1 MTFSIKNQI
10 NLIREFFKKV
20 VNRFEFWFSFNS
32 RFFNNKKLKIYTFF
46 GTQYKC
52 ILGNLA
58 NISWEI
64 KQKSQDCAKLR

>member
-46 GTQYKC
+46 WDTIQMYPGKLSKH
-52 ILGNLA
+52 ILGN
-58 NISWEI
+58 
-64 KQKSQDCAKLR
+64 